1 MEAVVRIGVSLT
13 VMAGVTLGALL
24 VDGPWL
30 HARLDDLWNLPTNYV
45 EARRAEERGLEIAAD
60 GQLLQE
66 RVERKR
72 QIASAVLNGQ
82 LSLSAAADQ
91 FFQASKDA
99 PYDWD
104 WYRGTHPK
112 CSLRVRCAMLVID
125 DVRQLVVDQENDP
138 TAITTDLR
146 RQMAAWQGE

>member
-104 WYRGTHPK
+104 WYRRTHPK

>member
-1 MEAVVRIGVSLT
+1 MEAAVRIGLSMT
-13 VMAGVTLGALL
+13 MMAGVTFGALL
-24 VDGPWL
+24 IDGPWL
-30 HARLDDLWNLPTNYV
+30 HERLSDLWNLPSNFV
-45 EARRAEERGLEIAAD
+45 EARRAEERGREIAVE

-72 QIASAVLNGQ
+72 QIASDVLSSH
-82 LSLSAAADQ
+82 LSLSAAVDR
-91 FFQASKDA
+91 FFEASKDA

-104 WYRGTHPK
+104 SYRRTHPH

-125 DVRQLVVDQENDP
+125 DVRQMLVDSEKDP

-146 RQMAAWQGE
+146 RQVAAWEGE